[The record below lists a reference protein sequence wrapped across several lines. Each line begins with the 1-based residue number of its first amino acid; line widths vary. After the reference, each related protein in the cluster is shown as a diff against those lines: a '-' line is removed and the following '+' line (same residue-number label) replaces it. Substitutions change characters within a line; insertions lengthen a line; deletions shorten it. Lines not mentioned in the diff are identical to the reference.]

1 MAKAI
6 LRTRLGRH
14 IEDYDFW
21 STVVLFLVNNAM
33 MDPGAVGPIVDYIHH
48 MKFAP
53 TRVVREEGGAVDV
66 EDRVVTQAR
75 GRYNA
80 RPNTPVRNASLKR
93 DDAAGYLR
101 MLNRSATILQQWS
114 EREHLRRED

>member
-1 MAKAI
+1 MGGDGVLAKAI

-80 RPNTPVRNASLKR
+80 RNVHRSSYKYWRGRSHALK
-93 DDAAGYLR
+93 AGIVGTMHPWKDFLG
-101 MLNRSATILQQWS
+101 A
-114 EREHLRRED
+114 